1 MSATATTTA
10 PANTA
15 GAAPAPRA
23 STARDTPAGL
33 TEPQLLALKRLETA
47 RAAIADLEPLDPD
60 YLAAERYAE
69 QLRRWNGED
78 E

>member
-1 MSATATTTA
+1 MTATSTQTASAT
-10 PANTA
+10 TA
-15 GAAPAPRA
+15 GAV
-23 STARDTPAGL
+23 PAGL
-33 TEPQLLALKRLETA
+33 TEPQLLAWKRLEAA

-69 QLRRWNGED
+69 QLLRWNGED